1 MKTLSILLST
11 VALAFGL
18 VACGDRADTE
28 PIEDT
33 PAAESPTAETAAT
46 DDDYPLDTCVV
57 SGEKLGS
64 MGEPIVVEHEGTT
77 VKLCC
82 KECIEEFESDPDKY
96 TAMVKEAG

>member
-11 VALAFGL
+11 AALAFGL
-18 VACGDRADTE
+18 VACGEQADTE
-28 PIEDT
+28 PIE
-33 PAAESPTAETAAT
+33 ESPAAETAAET
-46 DDDYPLDTCVV
+46 AAADGEYPLDTCVV